1 MTKKKPLWLWIAVIS
16 VACILLDVVGYYVL
30 SNNIEQRMFDTLK
43 RDLDITLAAVN
54 PDRVESVAQT
64 HSDTSEDFYRLQTQF
79 FALEDQF
86 VTDGIDSVYSME
98 KRGEEILFLVDST
111 PVGDPEYGPPGDKYL
126 NPPQEL
132 YSVFLNGQPASVG
145 PYSDEYGEFYSYFR
159 PIRRFSDNVIVGAM
173 GIDIRTDYY
182 HQQFWQ
188 EFISYFGVVLAFYIL
203 SIALLIY
210 VRKAAR
216 SRKELLE
223 EKKMAED
230 LVNVLPDMFYL
241 LDSSGKFLLWNKTFT
256 KTLGLKNEEI
266 PNITFF
272 SLFSDEDRR
281 KMEESIDKVRDKGH
295 DIIEATIKDKDGQ
308 PILFEFY
315 HTILTGLEN
324 QIIGTAGN
332 GHDISLRYKR
342 EIELAKQKEELENLN
357 RVMLGREAKMTELKT
372 EIAELREALDKQKNS
387 K

>member
-1 MTKKKPLWLWIAVIS
+1 MTKRKSLWLWIAVMS
-16 VACILLDVVGYYVL
+16 VACILLDVAGYYFL
-30 SNNIEQRMFDTLK
+30 SKQVEKKMFTGLQ

-54 PDRVESVAQT
+54 PDRVESVAKT
-64 HSDTSEDFYRLQTQF
+64 HSDTSEDFHRLQTQL

-86 VTDGIDSVYSME
+86 VTDGIDSIYSME

-111 PVGDPEYGPPGDKYL
+111 PVGNPEYGPPGDKYN

-145 PYSDEYGEFYSYFR
+145 PYSDEYGEFYSYFK
-159 PIRRFSDNVIVGAM
+159 PIRRFSDNAIVGAM

-182 HQQFWQ
+182 HAQFRQ
-188 EFISYFGVVLAFYIL
+188 EFMYYLGIVLAFYVL
-203 SIALLIY
+203 SVALLIY

-216 SRKELLE
+216 SRRELLQ

-241 LDSSGKFLLWNKTFT
+241 LDSDGKFLLWNKTFT

-266 PNITFF
+266 PNMTFF

-281 KMEESIDKVRDKGH
+281 KMEESIRKVQDKGH
-295 DIIEATIKDKDGQ
+295 DIIEATIKDKDGH

-315 HTILTGLEN
+315 HTILTGIEN

-332 GHDISLRYKR
+332 GHDISLRYQR

-357 RVMLGREAKMTELKT
+357 RVMLGREAKMAELKQEVT
-372 EIAELREALDKQKNS
+372 ELREALGKGK
-387 K
+387 KE